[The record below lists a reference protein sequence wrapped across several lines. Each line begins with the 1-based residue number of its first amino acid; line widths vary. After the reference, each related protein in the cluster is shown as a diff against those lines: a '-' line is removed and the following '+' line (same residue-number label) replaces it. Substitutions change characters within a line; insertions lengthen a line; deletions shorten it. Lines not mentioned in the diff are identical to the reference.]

1 MKLVLRLFNVLIMA
15 LSAAAAVLLFATPAF
30 SFNSN
35 IAVDVK
41 TLSAF
46 VPETQY
52 TKDYDMV
59 TMLGTDTINLSL
71 HFKVN
76 AAGLGTMASGNRD
89 AINNN
94 ILKENV
100 DELTT
105 TLHEPIDLMAD
116 FAIRSIIR
124 STIKDEITKQIDA
137 AKTEAGTG
145 STAQDIMDEVGMD
158 DEYFDNFSFALY
170 DSANKDTA
178 TVSSVSD
185 VLYEQI
191 DDALAKAEDTG
202 LVDNSGFAE
211 EKKVEI
217 TENLVKVLS
226 DLNLV
231 KDDGSL
237 KKISNISYVYLSQ
250 YLKSFLDGKVDPS
263 ELDQQPGESE
273 PDYTD
278 RLTRTLVFTQMPD
291 AFYQVFGGIS
301 VGLII
306 GLILLT
312 VVWGFLFVYTL
323 IRTFTSKPWTMF
335 GPWFFLVGALQ
346 VIFGV
351 LLTAIT
357 KMVLSNIKIPFDGIP
372 IRSVAMVLRTYALIP
387 SIIFGITIVVAIV
400 YSVFK
405 GNAKA
410 AAEEE

>member
-217 TENLVKVLS
+217 TENLVRVLS

-387 SIIFGITIVVAIV
+387 SIIFGITIIVAIV

-410 AAEEE
+410 EAKEE

>member
-1 MKLVLRLFNVLIMA
+1 MKLALRLFNVLIMT
-15 LSAAAAVLLFATPAF
+15 LSAAALVLLYATPAF

-41 TLSAF
+41 TLSSF

-59 TMLGTDTINLSL
+59 TMLGTDTINISL
-71 HFKVN
+71 KFSVN
-76 AAGLGTMASGNRD
+76 AAGLSTMASGDRD
-89 AINNN
+89 TINNK

-100 DELTT
+100 DSIAK

-124 STIKDEITKQIDA
+124 STVKDEITKQIDA
-137 AKTEAGTG
+137 AKTEAASG

-170 DSANKDTA
+170 DSTNKDNA
-178 TVSSVSD
+178 TIDSVSG

-191 DDALAKAEDTG
+191 DDALAKAEETG

-211 EKKVEI
+211 DKKGEI
-217 TENLVKVLS
+217 TDNLLKVLS

-231 KDDGSL
+231 NEDGSI
-237 KKISNISYVYLSQ
+237 KKISYISYVYLAK
-250 YLKSFLDGKVDPS
+250 YLKDAMKDKVDPA
-263 ELDQQPGESE
+263 ELEQQPGESE
-273 PDYTD
+273 PDYAD

-372 IRSVAMVLRTYALIP
+372 IKGVAMVLRTYALIP

-410 AAEEE
+410 ELEEE

>member
-1 MKLVLRLFNVLIMA
+1 MKIVIRIFNVLIMA
-15 LSAAAAVLLFATPAF
+15 LSAAAAILLFATPAF

-35 IAVDVK
+35 IAIDVK
-41 TLSAF
+41 TFSAF

-59 TMLGTDTINLSL
+59 TMLGTDTINLNLKFS
-71 HFKVN
+71 VN
-76 AAGLGTMASGNRD
+76 ALGLGTMASGDRD

-100 DELTT
+100 DGVAK

-116 FAIRSIIR
+116 FAIRSIVR
-124 STIKDEITKQIDA
+124 STIKDEVSKQIDA
-137 AKTEAGTG
+137 AKTEAGSG
-145 STAQDIMDEVGMD
+145 SSAQDIMDEVGMD

-170 DSANKDTA
+170 DSANKDNA
-178 TVSSVSD
+178 TVTSVSG

-211 EKKVEI
+211 EKKAEI
-217 TENLVKVLS
+217 TDNLVKVLS
-226 DLNLV
+226 DLKLV
-231 KDDGSL
+231 NDDGSL
-237 KKISNISYVYLSQ
+237 KKISHISYVYLSG
-250 YLKSFLDGKVDPS
+250 YLKDVMKDKVDPAQL
-263 ELDQQPGESE
+263 EQQPGESE

-278 RLTRTLVFTQMPD
+278 RLTRTLVFTQMPNE
-291 AFYQVFGGIS
+291 FYQVFGGIS
-301 VGLII
+301 VGLIV

-312 VVWGFLFVYTL
+312 VVWGFLFIYTL

-335 GPWFFLVGALQ
+335 GPWFFIVGALQ

-357 KMVLSNIKIPFDGIP
+357 KMVLSNMKIPMEGLP
-372 IRSVAMVLRTYALIP
+372 IRSAAMVLRTYALIP
-387 SIIFGITIVVAIV
+387 SIIFGISIIVAIV

-410 AAEEE
+410 MEE